1 MSFSKAVAS
10 ITPSAVTGEAQS
22 GTLPAEKFA
31 LSRRRLLCAAGAG
44 LGLAG
49 LVPAWAGASST
60 SSASRP
66 TAAGL
71 KIDVP
76 KVSLIRHDGSTV
88 RLDSELDDGR
98 AIYLNFIF
106 TSCAA
111 ICPASSQLFAQLQRR
126 LADRARGVH
135 LMSVSIDPENDTPAR
150 LREYAAEHGARRG
163 WDHYTGTMEDSES
176 VQRAFG
182 AWRGD
187 KMNHL
192 PAVWFRAAPGA
203 MWRRVDGFVTPRE
216 LEKLL
221 PSHSNV

>member
-1 MSFSKAVAS
+1 MSFSKAIAS
-10 ITPSAVTGEAQS
+10 ITPPAGAGVAHIE
-22 GTLPAEKFA
+22 TLRAENVDVSK
-31 LSRRRLLCAAGAG
+31 RRLLRAAGAG

-49 LVPAWAGASST
+49 FVPAWAGATST
-60 SSASRP
+60 SSVSSP
-66 TAAGL
+66 EAAGMQ
-71 KIDVP
+71 IEVP

-126 LADRARGVH
+126 LGERASGVH
-135 LMSVSIDPENDTPAR
+135 LVSVSIDPENDTPAR
-150 LREYAAEHGARRG
+150 LREYATEHGARRG
-163 WDHYTGTMEDSES
+163 WDHYTGSMEDSER

-192 PAVWFRAAPGA
+192 PAVWFRAAPRA

-216 LEKLL
+216 LQKLL
-221 PSHSNV
+221 PSHSNG